1 MFEHVTDHIAKGLA
15 RLPEQYQKDK
25 FRGQLRSWLTEFQ
38 EIEDAFW
45 ALLNAGIATAT
56 GARLSQYGVLLGEPR
71 QGLGDDELRLVLLAR
86 IVANRSQGRDA
97 DLHAM
102 LVTFATDFLVEDF
115 EPAAVLVTFEE
126 FPGEGLP
133 QRIASLVRRAVG
145 GGIGAQAVS
154 PVSADPLLRFAT
166 TSEDVEVDADHGLSD
181 TAQTQGGAL
190 CMVRA

>member
-45 ALLNAGIATAT
+45 ALLQAALGTAT

-71 QGLGDDELRLVLLAR
+71 QGLGDDELRSVLQAR
-86 IVANRSQGRDA
+86 IVANRSLGRDA
-97 DLHAM
+97 DLHAV

-115 EPAAVLVTFEE
+115 APAAVLVTFEE

-145 GGIGAQAVS
+145 GGIGAQVLTPAGEGDVFTL
-154 PVSADPLLRFAT
+154 ADGEDLL
-166 TSEDVEVDADHGLSD
+166 EDDDEGFGT
-181 TAQTQGGAL
+181 TAQDDGGELAG
-190 CMVRA
+190 VYE

>member
-1 MFEHVTDHIAKGLA
+1 MFERIADHVDRGLA
-15 RLPEQYQKDK
+15 RLPEQFQKDD
-25 FRGQLRSWLTEFQ
+25 FRKLLTSWLVEFQ
-38 EIEDAFW
+38 AIEDAFW
-45 ALLNAGIATAT
+45 ALLTSWLTTAT
-56 GARLSQYGVLLGEPR
+56 GARLSQYAVLLGEPR
-71 QGLGDDELRLVLLAR
+71 QGLGDDELRSVLLAR
-86 IVANRSQGRDA
+86 ILANRSQGRDA

-115 EPAAVLVTFEE
+115 APASVLVTFEA

-133 QRIASLVRRAVG
+133 ERIASLVRRAVG
-145 GGIGAQAVS
+145 GGIGAQTVS
-154 PVSADPLLRFAT
+154 PVSTDPLLRFAA

>member
-1 MFEHVTDHIAKGLA
+1 MFEHVTDHAARGLA
-15 RLPEQYQKDK
+15 RIPEQWQKED
-25 FRGQLRSWLTEFQ
+25 FRALLTSWLVEFQ

-45 ALLNAGIATAT
+45 ALLQAGITTAT
-56 GARLSQYGVLLGEPR
+56 GARLSQYAVLLGEPR

-115 EPAAVLVTFEE
+115 EPASVLVTFEA

-133 QRIASLVRRAVG
+133 ERIASLVRRAVG

>member
-1 MFEHVTDHIAKGLA
+1 VFEHVTDHIAKGLA

-71 QGLGDDELRLVLLAR
+71 QGLGDDELRPVLQAR
-86 IVANRSQGRDA
+86 IVANRSLGRDA
-97 DLHAM
+97 DLHAV

-115 EPAAVLVTFEE
+115 EPASVLVTFDA

-133 QRIASLVRRAVG
+133 ERIASLVRRAVG
-145 GGIGAQAVS
+145 GGIGAQVLTPAG
-154 PVSADPLLRFAT
+154 
-166 TSEDVEVDADHGLSD
+166 DADVFTLADGEDLIED
-181 TAQTQGGAL
+181 DDEGFGTTAQDDGGELAG
-190 CMVRA
+190 VYE

>member
-71 QGLGDDELRLVLLAR
+71 QGLGDDELRPVLQAR
-86 IVANRSQGRDA
+86 IVEALIHHRDA
-97 DLHAM
+97 TPCALQAHQTVHHAAIVCAVKTRLHDDDALQM
-102 LVTFATDFLVEDF
+102 
-115 EPAAVLVTFEE
+115 
-126 FPGEGLP
+126 
-133 QRIASLVRRAVG
+133 IALHVM
-145 GGIGAQAVS
+145 
-154 PVSADPLLRFAT
+154 
-166 TSEDVEVDADHGLSD
+166 H
-181 TAQTQGGAL
+181 
-190 CMVRA
+190 